1 MNLGQILE
9 THLGW
14 AADQGWNEYK
24 GETKA
29 AKGAKPGTLIST
41 PVFDG
46 ADEDEIH
53 EILRNVNPN
62 RDGNL
67 LVVHLKSYPGHHDQ
81 YQRTLSSNLN
91 VQIPHHQRDP

>member
-29 AKGAKPGTLIST
+29 SKEL
-41 PVFDG
+41 
-46 ADEDEIH
+46 
-53 EILRNVNPN
+53 
-62 RDGNL
+62 NL
-67 LVVHLKSYPGHHDQ
+67 EH
-81 YQRTLSSNLN
+81 
-91 VQIPHHQRDP
+91 